1 MSMQYAKEKM
11 PNTGRCSKGTVASLP
26 TTSVTFGVVVCETF
40 LVGKVVQLVSTMSA
54 VEDDFLIAPRQI
66 SRDVI
71 SDGEK
76 VAAEKMVE
84 AKRMTMKKK
93 RSTKVAPMLVAEK
106 DRSTKV
112 SLKRFIHHLS

>member
-11 PNTGRCSKGTVASLP
+11 PNTGRCSKGTVVSLP

-40 LVGKVVQLVSTMSA
+40 LVVKVVQLVSTMSA

-66 SRDVI
+66 SRHVI

-76 VAAEKMVE
+76 VAAEKMIE
-84 AKRMTMKKK
+84 AKRMTMKKNALLK
-93 RSTKVAPMLVAEK
+93 SPRCSWRKKIALPRSA
-106 DRSTKV
+106 
-112 SLKRFIHHLS
+112 